1 MVKKVRANA
10 KRNKKTKEKENT
22 EEQGSP
28 DAVATSNTA
37 VSNGS
42 RNNSNTSNNTSEQR
56 YAGHGPMYTI
66 LSNAQNSETF
76 HKRYIKEMKQ
86 LYSKV
91 GCSECGLLGLK
102 SNCNCVTVC
111 SLPVGSR
118 CLHVHIHPNVQN
130 DSGGGRQQRVRQYRA
145 RLLCQVRHQ
154 L

>member
-1 MVKKVRANA
+1 MGRKVRANA

-22 EEQGSP
+22 EEQSSP

-37 VSNGS
+37 ATHGS
-42 RNNSNTSNNTSEQR
+42 RNNSNTSNKTSEKR

-91 GCSECGLLGLK
+91 CRSESGLLGLK
-102 SNCNCVTVC
+102 SNCNV
-111 SLPVGSR
+111 
-118 CLHVHIHPNVQN
+118 
-130 DSGGGRQQRVRQYRA
+130 
-145 RLLCQVRHQ
+145 
-154 L
+154 